1 MDKSKKKM
9 VKGHHQIA
17 AELNILPKL
26 KLGADNNLTHIPQF
40 RHVGQKDT

>member
-9 VKGHHQIA
+9 AKGHHQIA

-26 KLGADNNLTHIPQF
+26 KLGADNNLTHIPHFQ
-40 RHVGQKDT
+40 HVGQKDT